1 MIDLSSH
8 TEYLSPV
15 GSFLPY
21 PTGDFKII
29 CHPKLNKMRTIAF
42 LRMTTYRQTMDNKPY
57 IRTRQSGNPSKFL
70 MGSAL
75 VIALSLPYV
84 LVKNFSHHD
93 HNNLTRQSISLPKQ
107 EKKIVIEQKKSVEIQ
122 ELTKVVEQTIE
133 QEKEAIKAEK
143 PIAKEKTVTTDTT
156 EKSVKKAI
164 VTKAVKT
171 ANVIK
176 DNQWQTVKPRSGDS
190 MATIFHRLG
199 LTAQNLHLVIYKNPH
214 ARVLTSIKP
223 SQELQFLIN
232 KKKLEKLVIPMN
244 DIQTLTVYRE
254 GAVYRTK
261 IDSKKVT
268 NQDRYVSGVVKGSLS
283 TTAQRLGIPSKLI
296 RQMTTILSKQVDF
309 AHGVRSG
316 DRFSIAYEAQY
327 VKDKLVGIGDIIAV
341 SYTNRGNTA
350 QAVRHISANGTR
362 DYYTP
367 KGESFKKAFS
377 RYPIKF
383 SHISSTFTAS
393 RYHPILRYRR
403 AHKGIDLAA
412 PIGTPIQATGDG
424 TIKTIGRHN
433 GYGNMIEIKHDK
445 TYSTVYGHML
455 KFQKGLS
462 KGSRVRRGQVI
473 GYVGQTGLATGP
485 HCHYELHVHDQP
497 RNPTSTYLPTA
508 SPVPSREMA
517 SFKARTRNIFA
528 RLKLA
533 EEAGYA
539 GKNKRTN
546 KKMG

>member
-1 MIDLSSH
+1 MH
-8 TEYLSPV
+8 T
-15 GSFLPY
+15 
-21 PTGDFKII
+21 
-29 CHPKLNKMRTIAF
+29 NAF
-42 LRMTTYRQTMDNKPY
+42 LRMTTYRQTMDKKPY
-57 IRTRQSGNPSKFL
+57 IRTRQSGNPSKLL

-75 VIALSLPYV
+75 IIALSLPYV

-107 EKKIVIEQKKSVEIQ
+107 EKKIITEQKKSVKIQ
-122 ELTKVVEQTIE
+122 EMAKVVEQTSKE
-133 QEKEAIKAEK
+133 EKAVKAEK
-143 PIAKEKTVTTDTT
+143 SIPVNKIATMDKT
-156 EKSVKKAI
+156 EKSVKKVIVAKAI
-164 VTKAVKT
+164 KT
-171 ANVIK
+171 AKVIK
-176 DNQWQTVKPRSGDS
+176 DNEWQTVRPRSGDS

-214 ARVLTSIKP
+214 AKVLTSIKP

-244 DIQTLTVYRE
+244 DIQTLTVYRD
-254 GAVYRTK
+254 GAVYKTK
-261 IDSKKVT
+261 VDSKKVT
-268 NQDRYVSGVVKGSLS
+268 NQDRYVTGIVNGSLY

-309 AHGVRSG
+309 ARGVRSG
-316 DRFSIAYEAQY
+316 DRFSIVYEAQY
-327 VKDKLVGIGDIIAV
+327 VKDKMVGTGDIVAV
-341 SYTNRGNTA
+341 SYTNRGKTA
-350 QAVRHISANGTR
+350 QAVRHISANGTH

-367 KGESFKKAFS
+367 QGESFKKAFS
-377 RYPIKF
+377 RYPLKF

-424 TIKTIGRHN
+424 IIKTIGRHN

-455 KFQKGLS
+455 KFQKGIS
-462 KGSRVRRGQVI
+462 KGSRVKRGQVI

-485 HCHYELHVHDQP
+485 HCHYELHVHDQA
-497 RNPTSTYLPTA
+497 RNPTTTSLPTS
-508 SPVPSREMA
+508 SPVPAREMA
-517 SFKARTRNIFA
+517 SFKARTRNLFS
-528 RLKLA
+528 RLKLY
-533 EEAGYA
+533 EEASYA
-539 GKNKRTN
+539 GKSKKKNKRV
-546 KKMG
+546 G